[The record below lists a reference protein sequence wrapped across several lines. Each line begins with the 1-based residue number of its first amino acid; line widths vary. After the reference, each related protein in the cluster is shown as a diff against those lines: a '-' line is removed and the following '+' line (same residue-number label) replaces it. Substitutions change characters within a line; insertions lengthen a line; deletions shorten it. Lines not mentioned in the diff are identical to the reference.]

1 VIARLSETYI
11 SVRVVGVVM
20 VRKSI
25 SSDRSGDDGHIARRG
40 FVAAVGAGAVVGLAG
55 CVGGDGTAAADAATP
70 TESGGEGGSGNE
82 TGTPTETG
90 SEGWT
95 GLDAQFGFVGA
106 TPEAP
111 APVEHDH
118 EVQLLIGE
126 REDAPVPEFYFEP
139 SGLFVEAGSVVKFV
153 LATPDHTVTAYHP
166 SLART
171 QRVPDG
177 VPAISSPVLGGGTY
191 WLYRFETPGAY
202 DLYCAPHEPYG
213 MAMRLVVG
221 EATGPGAEPVS
232 TEEPAHGDPRP
243 PFGTSA
249 TVLSDP
255 ALDPERIVE
264 AGSVPWED
272 ISAESKRVQM

>member
-1 VIARLSETYI
+1 
-11 SVRVVGVVM
+11 M
-20 VRKSI
+20 VRNGI
-25 SSDRSGDDGHIARRG
+25 SSDTSGDGGHMARRG
-40 FVAAVGAGAVVGLAG
+40 FLATVGAGAVGLAG
-55 CVGGDGTAAADAATP
+55 CVGGDGTAAADTPTP
-70 TESGGEGGSGNE
+70 TESEGGSGTE
-82 TGTPTETG
+82 TPTETG

-95 GLDAQFGFVGA
+95 GLDPQFGFVGA

-111 APVEHDH
+111 APVEPDA

-126 REDAPVPEFYFEP
+126 REGAPIPEFYFEP
-139 SGLFVEAGSVVKFV
+139 SGLFVEAGSVVKFA

-166 SLART
+166 SLGRT
-171 QRVPDG
+171 QRIPDG

-191 WLYRFETPGAY
+191 WLYRFETPGVY

-232 TEEPAHGDPRP
+232 TAEPAHGDPRP
-243 PFGTSA
+243 PFQTSA

-255 ALDPERIVE
+255 ALDPETIVE

-272 ISAESKRVQM
+272 ISAESKRLQM